1 MGSDWRFALGLALR
15 VAVLLAALIGV
26 VAAFS
31 TPGLSAVRLVAVLLA
46 AAATM
51 WIWAYASRSATATAR
66 FIEALEAGDLAARTE
81 ERGGHFGTLAR
92 ALNAAVARLRA
103 ERDRDRAATR
113 YAEALLDDMPVALL
127 AIDGGTVTPANKLAR
142 RLFRAE
148 LHGAPAAAFAAYG
161 ATFAKRL
168 ADPAAA
174 GEETLMLRL
183 DERMQHAIVRFG
195 SVDRLGGRVRVAT
208 VQPVQAAF
216 DTIEMA
222 AQTDLVRVLTHEIL
236 NSLTPI
242 GSLAETAAALL
253 DALGPSDDPRLTDA
267 ALAVRTLARR
277 TAGLGRFIESYRAV
291 ARPPEIV
298 RQCFLARPWLDELM
312 RLLAPLSDGVAIDC
326 AATPEDATL
335 DADPDLLA
343 QAVINLAKNGLAAAR
358 GACGAPRVS
367 IALRATASAAI
378 IEVADTGGGV
388 PEHLRRDVFLP
399 FFTTRPGGTGIGLNL
414 ARQIAIAH
422 GGSIEIGNNRPHG
435 AVFRISLPGQRPGAR
450 PSE

>member
-1 MGSDWRFALGLALR
+1 MGSDWRFALGLAVR
-15 VAVLLAALIGV
+15 VAVLLAALIGAI
-26 VAAFS
+26 AAVS
-31 TPGLSAVRLVAVLLA
+31 TSGLAAVRIVAVLA
-46 AAATM
+46 VIAATA
-51 WIWAYASRSATATAR
+51 WIWAYASRSAIATAR
-66 FIEALEAGDLAARTE
+66 FIETLEAGDLAARTE
-81 ERGGHFGTLAR
+81 ERGGHFSTLAR

-127 AIDGGTVTPANKLAR
+127 AIDGGIATPANKLAR
-142 RLFRAE
+142 RLFHRQ
-148 LHGAPAAAFAAYG
+148 LHGAPAAAFEGCG

-183 DERMQHAIVRFG
+183 GGRVQHAIVRFG
-195 SVDRLGGRVRVAT
+195 SVDRLSGTMRVVT

-216 DTIEMA
+216 DTIEMT

-242 GSLAETAAALL
+242 GSLAETAAGLL
-253 DALGPSDDPRLTDA
+253 DALGPADDPRLADA

-277 TAGLGRFIESYRAV
+277 TAGLERFIESYRAV

-298 RQCFLARPWLDELM
+298 RQRFLARPWLDELM
-312 RLLAPLSDGVAIDC
+312 RLLAPFSEGVAIDC
-326 AATPEDATL
+326 AVTPETATL

-343 QAVINLAKNGLAAAR
+343 QAAINLAKNALEAAR
-358 GACGAPRVS
+358 GASGAPQVS
-367 IALRATASAAI
+367 IAIRATAESTV
-378 IEVADTGGGV
+378 IEVQDNGAGV
-388 PEHLRRDVFLP
+388 PEHLRRDIFLP
-399 FFTTRPGGTGIGLNL
+399 FFTTRRGGTGIGLNL

-422 GGSIEIGNNRPHG
+422 GGSIEIGDAAPHG
-435 AVFRISLPGQRPGAR
+435 AVFRMIL
-450 PSE
+450 